1 MLLNHVLQEL
11 IARVNLIDDV
21 VFNLVELSLVA
32 IGSVIEDKV
41 VEFFIAVSVVL
52 FEDLGKGV

>member
-11 IARVNLIDDV
+11 IAWVNLIDDV

-32 IGSVIEDKV
+32 VGSVLEDKV
-41 VEFFIAVSVVL
+41 VEFFKAVSVVL
-52 FEDLGKGV
+52 LEDLGKRV